1 MKSLP
6 ILKFLIREL
15 IADLRHRRTFRSSCQ
30 QAYLDGNVDA
40 QVRIL
45 RAACCTIS
53 QAERRQIGQLIRKE
67 LNLDVDGRGV

>member
-1 MKSLP
+1 MKSLT
-6 ILKFLIREL
+6 ILNFLIREL

-45 RAACCTIS
+45 RAACFS
-53 QAERRQIGQLIRKE
+53 NSLAERRQIGQLIRQE
-67 LNLDVDGRGV
+67 LNLDGRGA